1 MSDSVESLLRE
12 AGVEFEVPGFM
23 EKMGAD
29 AICNGDLSSLGLEVN
44 DNGELILDIAFEK
57 VGGEGGE
64 LEFGGDEGEIKAGD
78 EGEGGE
84 MAAGGDG
91 EGGEME
97 AGGDGDFEELVDK
110 NFRRCPHCQ
119 QTKHKKSIRRHIR
132 DVHRNEKVTC
142 ELCGLKLTNMNKLRL
157 HKRKVHEKSKAKR
170 VKCNFCDKTFI
181 DQQKASFHETLTHQE
196 VNENPFECPSC
207 EKSFKTKPNLQRHVR
222 AKHYL

>member
-23 EKMGAD
+23 EKLGAD
-29 AICNGDLSSLGLEVN
+29 AIHNGDLSSLGLEVN
-44 DNGELILDIAFEK
+44 DNGELILAIALMEA
-57 VGGEGGE
+57 EG
-64 LEFGGDEGEIKAGD
+64 D
-78 EGEGGE
+78 GEGGE
-84 MAAGGDG
+84 MEAGGDG

-97 AGGDGDFEELVDK
+97 AGGDGDFELVDK

>member
-23 EKMGAD
+23 EKLGAD
-29 AICNGDLSSLGLEVN
+29 AIYNGDLSSLGLEVN
-44 DNGELILDIAFEK
+44 DNGELILAIALMEAE
-57 VGGEGGE
+57 GDGEGGE
-64 LEFGGDEGEIKAGD
+64 MEAGGDGD
-78 EGEGGE
+78 GGE

-91 EGGEME
+91 EGGEMG
-97 AGGDGDFEELVDK
+97 AGGDGDFELVDK

-157 HKRKVHEKSKAKR
+157 HKRKVHEKSKAKH

>member
-1 MSDSVESLLRE
+1 MSDSVKSLLRE
-12 AGVEFEVPGFM
+12 AEVEFEVPGFM
-23 EKMGAD
+23 EKLGAD
-29 AICNGDLSSLGLEVN
+29 AIYNGDLSSLGLEVN
-44 DNGELILDIAFEK
+44 DNGELILAIALMEA
-57 VGGEGGE
+57 E
-64 LEFGGDEGEIKAGD
+64 
-78 EGEGGE
+78 
-84 MAAGGDG
+84 GDG

-97 AGGDGDFEELVDK
+97 AGGDGDGGEMAAGGDGDGGEMAAGGDGDFELVDK

-157 HKRKVHEKSKAKR
+157 HKRKVHEKSKAKH

-207 EKSFKTKPNLQRHVR
+207 EKSFKTKPSLQRHVR

>member
-1 MSDSVESLLRE
+1 
-12 AGVEFEVPGFM
+12 M
-23 EKMGAD
+23 EKLGAD
-29 AICNGDLSSLGLEVN
+29 AIYNGDLSSLGLEVN

-91 EGGEME
+91 DGGEMAAGGDGEGGEME
-97 AGGDGDFEELVDK
+97 AGGDGNFEELVDK

-142 ELCGLKLTNMNKLRL
+142 
-157 HKRKVHEKSKAKR
+157 
-170 VKCNFCDKTFI
+170 
-181 DQQKASFHETLTHQE
+181 
-196 VNENPFECPSC
+196 
-207 EKSFKTKPNLQRHVR
+207 
-222 AKHYL
+222 

>member
-23 EKMGAD
+23 EKLGAD
-29 AICNGDLSSLGLEVN
+29 AIYNGDLSSLGLEVN
-44 DNGELILDIAFEK
+44 DNGELILAIALMEA
-57 VGGEGGE
+57 E
-64 LEFGGDEGEIKAGD
+64 
-78 EGEGGE
+78 
-84 MAAGGDG
+84 GDG

-97 AGGDGDFEELVDK
+97 AGGDGDFELVDK

-119 QTKHKKSIRRHIR
+119 QTKHKKSIRTHIR

-157 HKRKVHEKSKAKR
+157 HKRKVHERSKAKR

-207 EKSFKTKPNLQRHVR
+207 EKSFKTKPNLQRHMR
-222 AKHYL
+222 AKQYL

>member
-1 MSDSVESLLRE
+1 MSDSVKSLLRE

-23 EKMGAD
+23 EKLGAD
-29 AICNGDLSSLGLEVN
+29 AIYNGDLSSLGLEVN
-44 DNGELILDIAFEK
+44 DNGELILAIALMEAE
-57 VGGEGGE
+57 GDGEGGE
-64 LEFGGDEGEIKAGD
+64 MEAGGDGD
-78 EGEGGE
+78 GGE

-97 AGGDGDFEELVDK
+97 AGGDGDFELVDK

-119 QTKHKKSIRRHIR
+119 QTKHKKSIRRHIS

-207 EKSFKTKPNLQRHVR
+207 EKSFKTKPSLQRHVR

>member
-1 MSDSVESLLRE
+1 ME
-12 AGVEFEVPGFM
+12 AGV
-23 EKMGAD
+23 
-29 AICNGDLSSLGLEVN
+29 
-44 DNGELILDIAFEK
+44 
-57 VGGEGGE
+57 
-64 LEFGGDEGEIKAGD
+64 
-78 EGEGGE
+78 
-84 MAAGGDG
+84 
-91 EGGEME
+91 
-97 AGGDGDFEELVDK
+97 DGDFELVDK

-157 HKRKVHEKSKAKR
+157 HKRKVHEKSKTKR

-207 EKSFKTKPNLQRHVR
+207 EKSFKTKPSLQRHVR

>member
-23 EKMGAD
+23 EKLGAD
-29 AICNGDLSSLGLEVN
+29 AIYNGDLSSLGLEVN
-44 DNGELILDIAFEK
+44 DNGELILDIAFQK
-57 VGGEGGE
+57 VGGEG
-64 LEFGGDEGEIKAGD
+64 GEIKAGD

-84 MAAGGDG
+84 MAAR
-91 EGGEME
+91 
-97 AGGDGDFEELVDK
+97 GDGDFELVDK
-110 NFRRCPHCQ
+110 NFRRCPQCQ

-157 HKRKVHEKSKAKR
+157 HKRKVHEKSKAKH
-170 VKCNFCDKTFI
+170 VKCNFCDKTSI

-196 VNENPFECPSC
+196 VNENPFECPFC
-207 EKSFKTKPNLQRHVR
+207 EKSFKTEPNLQRHVR

>member
-23 EKMGAD
+23 EKLGAD
-29 AICNGDLSSLGLEVN
+29 AIYNGDLSSLGLEVN
-44 DNGELILDIAFEK
+44 DNGELILAIALMEAE
-57 VGGEGGE
+57 GDGEGGE
-64 LEFGGDEGEIKAGD
+64 MEAGGDGDGGEMEAGGD
-78 EGEGGE
+78 GDGGE

-97 AGGDGDFEELVDK
+97 AGGDGDFELVDK

-157 HKRKVHEKSKAKR
+157 HKRKVHEKSKAKH
-170 VKCNFCDKTFI
+170 VKCNFCDKTFLDHI
-181 DQQKASFHETLTHQE
+181 YIYF
-196 VNENPFECPSC
+196 PFAHTSHM
-207 EKSFKTKPNLQRHVR
+207 KR
-222 AKHYL
+222 

>member
-23 EKMGAD
+23 EKLGAD
-29 AICNGDLSSLGLEVN
+29 AIYNGDLSSLGLEVN
-44 DNGELILDIAFEK
+44 DNGELILAIALMEA
-57 VGGEGGE
+57 E
-64 LEFGGDEGEIKAGD
+64 
-78 EGEGGE
+78 
-84 MAAGGDG
+84 GDG
-91 EGGEME
+91 KGGEME
-97 AGGDGDFEELVDK
+97 AGGDGDFELVDK

-119 QTKHKKSIRRHIR
+119 QTKHKKSIRRHIS

-157 HKRKVHEKSKAKR
+157 HKRKVHEKSKAKH

-207 EKSFKTKPNLQRHVR
+207 EKSFKTKPSLQRHVR